1 LSNRG
6 FFVIYCPKSSIKIHP
21 HADFFGVEN
30 FIKYPDETFGTP
42 KRRKVVPKRIVPLS
56 DVKVRNA
63 KPREK
68 DYKLADGGGLYL
80 LVTKTSSKLW
90 RFKYGYGGKEKLL
103 ALGIYPIISLIE
115 ARHRRDKAKQLLEK
129 GVDPS
134 INKRATK
141 ASRNEA
147 IANSFEVI
155 AREWHGHKQ
164 DEWTKDHATTILTRL
179 EKDIFPWLG
188 SIPMLDI
195 NAKDIKGVVDRVKS
209 RGTIEAARRLL
220 TIINQVFTYAIST
233 DRANYNIA
241 QGLKGYL
248 PPTSKTRKHMA
259 AVTDPKE
266 LVPLLLAMDNYQ
278 GGFVA
283 QCALKLLPLF
293 FCRPG
298 ELRHME
304 WREVDFENE
313 QINIHA
319 AKMKMKADHII
330 PLSSQAKNILKELQ
344 PLTGRGQYV
353 FPSTRSFSRCMSD
366 NTINAALRRMGFDGS
381 TVVGHGFRATA
392 RTLLHEVLQVNPY
405 VIEAQL
411 AHRVPDTLGTA
422 YNRTTHIGERR
433 KMMQKWADYLDGL
446 KVGAKVILFRK
457 AEG

>member
-1 LSNRG
+1 
-6 FFVIYCPKSSIKIHP
+6 
-21 HADFFGVEN
+21 
-30 FIKYPDETFGTP
+30 
-42 KRRKVVPKRIVPLS
+42 VPKRIVPLS

-80 LVTKTSSKLW
+80 LVTTTGSKLW
-90 RFKYGYGGKEKLL
+90 RFKYGYGGREKLL
-103 ALGIYPIISLIE
+103 ALGSYPIISLTE
-115 ARHRRDKAKQLLEK
+115 ARHRRDNAKQLLEK

-134 INKRATK
+134 INKKAAKAT
-141 ASRNEA
+141 RNEA

-155 AREWHGHKQ
+155 AREWHGHKK
-164 DEWTKDHATTILTRL
+164 DEWSRDHAATILTRL

-188 SIPMLDI
+188 SIPVIDVT
-195 NAKDIKGVVDRVKS
+195 AKDIKGVVDRVKS

-220 TIINQVFTYAIST
+220 TIISQVFTYAIST

-266 LVPLLLAMDNYQ
+266 LAPLLRAMDTYQ

-304 WREVDFENE
+304 WGEVDLETK
-313 QINIHA
+313 QINIPA
-319 AKMKMKADHII
+319 AKMKMKVDHII
-330 PLSSQAKNILKELQ
+330 PLSLQAITILEELQ

-411 AHRVPDTLGTA
+411 AHRVPDALGSA
-422 YNRTTHIGERR
+422 YNRTTHIAERR
-433 KMMQKWADYLDGL
+433 KMMQLWADYLDEL
-446 KVGAKVILFRK
+446 KAGAVVIPFRTAK
-457 AEG
+457 E